1 MKTKRFLIF
10 AACCLLCLTLT
21 GCGDGKVQSTVSR
34 IGDDVSNA
42 VSRVE
47 SALDPDDDTSSG
59 VPTESEQSSMPGY
72 TSSQSGD
79 VSNRDDDDDES
90 DAGSDTMSD
99 GQVSSDVNSDLE
111 SEASEDTKDL

>member
-1 MKTKRFLIF
+1 MKTKRFFIF
-10 AACCLLCLTLT
+10 AACCLLSLTLT

-72 TSSQSGD
+72 SSSQSGD
-79 VSNRDDDDDES
+79 VSNRDDDTPSGDES
-90 DAGSDTMSD
+90 GTMSD
-99 GQVSSDVNSDLE
+99 GQVSSDLSSDLE
-111 SEASEDTKDL
+111 SKVSENTKDL

>member
-1 MKTKRFLIF
+1 MKTKRFFIF

-79 VSNRDDDDDES
+79 VSNRDDDGDK
-90 DAGSDTMSD
+90 SD